1 MWRRLTARRSAAGHT
16 RAALD
21 YKRAG
26 ALSGVDF
33 LHESYDL
40 SALLVRP
47 DLLPPLLPSSNL
59 NRTQTAFLLPHT
71 DISMLLSMHTY
82 LESELRDLAFNC
94 ESPPRSK
101 SCAPPFPSRAA
112 GERRGRVLDLFLSLV
127 SGDVSPVS

>member
-1 MWRRLTARRSAAGHT
+1 M
-16 RAALD
+16 
-21 YKRAG
+21 
-26 ALSGVDF
+26 DF

-94 ESPPRSK
+94 ESPLALNHVRRHFLPEQRGK
-101 SCAPPFPSRAA
+101 ARARFGPLFVSCI
-112 GERRGRVLDLFLSLV
+112 G
-127 SGDVSPVS
+127 

>member
-1 MWRRLTARRSAAGHT
+1 M
-16 RAALD
+16 
-21 YKRAG
+21 
-26 ALSGVDF
+26 SGVDF

-94 ESPPRSK
+94 ESPLALNHVRRHFLPEQRGK
-101 SCAPPFPSRAA
+101 
-112 GERRGRVLDLFLSLV
+112 GEGAFWTSFCLLYRVT
-127 SGDVSPVS
+127 